1 MIRNVGIGV
10 APGCCYLFI
19 IEKRGNGAKLM
30 SDHSQA
36 TVSLFDR
43 EDTADPRED
52 SLETWF
58 RHRSRERAGRDFLLN
73 DISPEKTAILNVD
86 MQHYFMSPG
95 FQAACPMAI
104 NIISG
109 LNHLNREMRDR
120 GALPVWIQTS
130 ASEEAISGWSNYAAL
145 QSPEGW
151 SRRSEELAPGH
162 EGFRLHP
169 NLDVHDTDL
178 FSVKTRFS
186 AFIHGASDLND
197 QLRARGVDTVLITG
211 VATGVC
217 CESTARD
224 AMMLNYRVI
233 MVSDAL
239 AALTLESH
247 ENSLKA
253 LFGLFADVQSTQQ
266 VLEHARVQT

>member
-1 MIRNVGIGV
+1 
-10 APGCCYLFI
+10 
-19 IEKRGNGAKLM
+19 
-30 SDHSQA
+30 
-36 TVSLFDR
+36 
-43 EDTADPRED
+43 
-52 SLETWF
+52 
-58 RHRSRERAGRDFLLN
+58 
-73 DISPEKTAILNVD
+73 
-86 MQHYFMSPG
+86 
-95 FQAACPMAI
+95 MAI
-104 NIISG
+104 NIISE

-151 SRRSEELAPGH
+151 SRRSKELAPGH

-186 AFIHGASDLND
+186 AFIHGASDLNE

-239 AALTLESH
+239 AALTRESH

>member
-1 MIRNVGIGV
+1 
-10 APGCCYLFI
+10 
-19 IEKRGNGAKLM
+19 
-30 SDHSQA
+30 
-36 TVSLFDR
+36 
-43 EDTADPRED
+43 
-52 SLETWF
+52 
-58 RHRSRERAGRDFLLN
+58 
-73 DISPEKTAILNVD
+73 
-86 MQHYFMSPG
+86 
-95 FQAACPMAI
+95 
-104 NIISG
+104 
-109 LNHLNREMRDR
+109 MRDR

-162 EGFRLHP
+162 EGFGLHP

-186 AFIHGASDLND
+186 AFIHGASDLNE

-239 AALTLESH
+239 AALTRESH
-247 ENSLKA
+247 ENSLNS
-253 LFGLFADVQSTQQ
+253 LLVFFSYVNSNQQ
-266 VLEHARVQT
+266 VLEHARMKT